1 MKKLLIFF
9 LFIASL
15 LGAQTR
21 PHWLDIKSN
30 PLIDARLYGVKG
42 DGVTDDTAA
51 LQAWLNYIGANGKT
65 GFLPNGRYRVTTTLT
80 LSASANIM
88 GESCDGAI
96 IDFTEPTGEFLI
108 EPASDPT
115 ALPGLAAPVSPNSR
129 EIKFVSAHALA
140 VGDTIVVNDSTD
152 YSWSGFRAYYRS
164 GELFEV
170 ADIVDS
176 TTIQVVGAPTVT
188 VPTSTCRT
196 FKMPRITVCLENF
209 TIRRTGNYL
218 LVALHLKHA
227 VDSIINNMTIHGAA
241 HGGME
246 LSYGY
251 NTNIT
256 NSRFVAH
263 AANAGNNY
271 ALFIVSSKSTN
282 ISGVY
287 CNGARKGLDV
297 GSNGDDAWD
306 CLSFDTH
313 VINSTFDSLEVFGI
327 ATHGSNSGLT
337 VSGCTTTG
345 LILAG
350 QNLVITGNI
359 IKGTLFNNAAVHTS
373 ELANTNITF
382 ANNTVIM
389 PDASGEFISGMACFT
404 IYSFRDM
411 TYRGGTMRIADN
423 NFILQGQA
431 DKFTALK
438 GEWES
443 MQGDEPVDVVIEGN
457 SWVPA
462 TGSAPLEQGIDL
474 RTFSEANYHE
484 MPQLRSITIRNN
496 NIQNCRQLGVHITLP
511 AKNITV
517 SDNILETFRG
527 IGIAPRGTDIASA
540 TASMTIN
547 VTRNT
552 HTHVPIIGG
561 AEPSISTY
569 IGNLPGAH
577 INFSDNVFRNQRR
590 QVVLQNLD
598 TIMAHNNYWYGAPEG
613 IVNRGYLFL
622 NNNRIAGS
630 FNLVDS
636 ENAYDVNA
644 SGTLTVYGPL
654 APYTP

>member
-30 PLIDARLYGVKG
+30 PFVDARLYGVKG

-88 GESCDGAI
+88 GESRDGAI

-108 EPASDPT
+108 EPTSDPT

-209 TIRRTGNYL
+209 TIRRTGNYI
-218 LVALHLKHA
+218 LVALRLEHA

-241 HGGME
+241 LGGME

-263 AANAGNNY
+263 AANAGSNY
-271 ALFIVSSKSTN
+271 ALLIISSKSTN

-287 CNGARKGLDV
+287 SSGTRKGLDV
-297 GSNGDDAWD
+297 SSNGSDTWD
-306 CLSFDTH
+306 CGSFDTH

-327 ATHGSNSGLT
+327 GCHGNNSGLT

-345 LILAG
+345 LMLDG
-350 QNLVITGNI
+350 QNLVVTGNI
-359 IKGTLFNNAAVHTS
+359 IKGTIYNNAVVHTS
-373 ELANTNITF
+373 ELANTNLTF

-389 PDASGEFISGMACFT
+389 PEGPAVGTSYCFL
-404 IYSFRDM
+404 IYQFRDL

-431 DKFTALK
+431 GRIQALY
-438 GEWES
+438 GEWSS

-457 SWVPA
+457 SWVLA
-462 TGSAPLEQGIDL
+462 TGSAPLWQGIDL
-474 RTFSEANYHE
+474 RAATEANYHG

-496 NIQNCRQLGVHITLP
+496 NIPNCDLSGVSILLP

-517 SDNILETFRG
+517 SDNILETFLG
-527 IGIAPRGTDIASA
+527 INIAPRGTAIAST

-561 AEPSISTY
+561 AAPSTSTEIS
-569 IGNLPGAH
+569 NLRGAH
-577 INFSDNVFRNQRR
+577 VNFSDNVFKNQRR
-590 QVVLQNLD
+590 KVLLSNLD

-613 IVNRGYLFL
+613 KVSIGYLFL
-622 NNNRIAGS
+622 DNNRIAGS

-636 ENAYDVNA
+636 ENASHVSA
-644 SGTLTVYGPL
+644 SGTLAVYGPL
-654 APYTP
+654 EPYTP